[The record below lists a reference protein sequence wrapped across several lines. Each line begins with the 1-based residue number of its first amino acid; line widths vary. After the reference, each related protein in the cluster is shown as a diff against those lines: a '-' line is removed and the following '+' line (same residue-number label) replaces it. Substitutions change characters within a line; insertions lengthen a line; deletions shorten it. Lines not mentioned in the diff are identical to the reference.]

1 MILSTLARCLQTVE
15 LNGNGNSEWNVNDYS
30 MQMRRDYAR
39 ELAATSQIV
48 ERYVNVPLH
57 VDTFDEYMTGMGR
70 AILFPQHILVR
81 SINSFFYDP
90 LGLFGNSGYTTLT
103 EGNDF
108 TLDPDQLRIHLV
120 VPYPAIYP
128 PPVKEYKINLTAGY
142 AYDPISTVYKIANV
156 VGSPVVGTYDQ
167 PNGERIKITALD
179 LAANVITFEPDIG
192 NFDVDDVVACG
203 TGNSITLG
211 DCIQESIANN
221 YASLEAE
228 VIRQVNYAYERRRS
242 AGKHSTTSGNSQTTY
257 MGEYQVLQTL
267 KDACD
272 NFQYY
277 GVGC

>member
-15 LNGNGNSEWNVNDYS
+15 LNNGNSDWSVNDYS

-48 ERYVNVPLH
+48 EKYINVPLK
-57 VDTFDEYMTGMGR
+57 VDTFDEYMTSMGG
-70 AILFPQHILVR
+70 AVLFPQHVLVR
-81 SINSFFYDP
+81 SINSFYYDP

-103 EGNDF
+103 EGDDY
-108 TLDPDQLRIHLV
+108 TMDPDQLRIHLV
-120 VPYPAIYP
+120 VPYPTIYP
-128 PPVKEYKINLTAGY
+128 PPTKEYKINLTAGY
-142 AYDPISTVYKIANV
+142 VYDPISTVYQITSVSGA
-156 VGSPVVGTYDQ
+156 PVVGTYDQ
-167 PNGERIKITALD
+167 DNGERIVITALD
-179 LAANVITFEPDIG
+179 LVGMTVTFEPDIG
-192 NFDVDDVVACG
+192 NFDVGDLVACNPG
-203 TGNSITLG
+203 ASIVLGN
-211 DCIQESIANN
+211 CIQESVANN

-242 AGKHSTTSGNSQTTY
+242 AGKHSTTSGNAQTTY
-257 MGEYQVLQTL
+257 IGEYQVLQTL

>member
-15 LNGNGNSEWNVNDYS
+15 LNNGTDVWSLNDYTA
-30 MQMRRDYAR
+30 QMRRDYAR

-48 ERYVNVPLH
+48 EKYINVPLH
-57 VDTFDEYMTGMGR
+57 VDTFDEYMSSMGS
-70 AILFPQHILVR
+70 AVLFPQHVLVR
-81 SINSFFYDP
+81 SINAVYYDP

-120 VPYPAIYP
+120 VPYPRIYP
-128 PPVKEYKINLTAGY
+128 PPVKEYKLNITAGY
-142 AYDPISTVYKIANV
+142 VYDPISTVYKLASHT
-156 VGSPVVGTYDQ
+156 GAPVVGTYDQ
-167 PNGERIKITALD
+167 DNGERIKITAID
-179 LAANVITFEPDIG
+179 IPGMQVTFEPDIG
-192 NFDVDDVVACG
+192 TFDVGDLISCN
-203 TGNSITLG
+203 TGATITLG
-211 DCIQESIANN
+211 DCVQESVVNN

-242 AGKHSTTSGNSQTTY
+242 AGKHSTSSGSGQTTY